1 MKFMERPEVEKAKEG
16 AKKLGHEILR
26 FKNLKEPIL
35 TMKLAQFFRT
45 HVQIIYIAGLVAL
58 GFGLF
63 ASVFGSHSFS
73 EFFVNLAVVVV
84 TFVIFR
90 MLCELLSACG
100 KGACDKAEKK
110 EEKKE
115 EVESEEMPKT
125 EKTKTADKTEKKSKK

>member
-1 MKFMERPEVEKAKEG
+1 M
-16 AKKLGHEILR
+16 
-26 FKNLKEPIL
+26 
-35 TMKLAQFFRT
+35 
-45 HVQIIYIAGLVAL
+45 VAL

-115 EVESEEMPKT
+115 EVETETEEASKAEKT
-125 EKTKTADKTEKKSKK
+125 EKPEKAEKAEKKSKK